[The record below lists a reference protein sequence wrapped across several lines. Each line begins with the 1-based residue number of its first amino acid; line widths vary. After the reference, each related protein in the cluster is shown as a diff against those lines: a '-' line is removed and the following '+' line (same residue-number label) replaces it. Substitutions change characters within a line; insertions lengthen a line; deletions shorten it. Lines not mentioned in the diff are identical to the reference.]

1 MVALG
6 ILFGS
11 LVAVVAVLIAVLLRR
26 RNGFTENADGLRIEQ
41 ARRLQ
46 ARSDRVSF
54 NAITLHGQ
62 APNMTD
68 EYRR

>member
-11 LVAVVAVLIAVLLRR
+11 LVAVVVVLIAVLLRR
-26 RNGFTENADGLRIEQ
+26 RSGFTQNADGLRIEQ
-41 ARRLQ
+41 ARRVQ